1 MVGELPVVLPSP
13 CEIVLTTLV
22 ESLSVNDDEELEEL
36 DEEFELSDL
45 EPVPL
50 LEEVSSLFDPLLE
63 LRLPWEFPEELPDE
77 TLPMSLEES
86 FSDGFVFSDP

>member
-13 CEIVLTTLV
+13 CEIVLTLV

-36 DEEFELSDL
+36 DEEVELSDL

-50 LEEVSSLFDPLLE
+50 LEEASSLFDPLPE
-63 LRLPWEFPEELPDE
+63 SRLLWEFPEELPDE
-77 TLPMSLEES
+77 TLPMSLEEL
-86 FSDGFVFSDP
+86 FSDFDFSES

>member
-1 MVGELPVVLPSP
+1 LVGELPVALPSP
-13 CEIVLTTLV
+13 CEVVLTTLV
-22 ESLSVNDDEELEEL
+22 ESSSVNDDEELEEL

-45 EPVPL
+45 ELVPF
-50 LEEVSSLFDPLLE
+50 LEEVSSLFDPLPE
-63 LRLPWEFPEELPDE
+63 SRLPWEFPEELPDE